1 MIRLLIIYKILV
13 VFVKFSNCTTL
24 TRVGSTVAD
33 FMNDMD
39 AIQSMSNP
47 HLVTE
52 SHLRYV
58 SCNISNSHLASHMDK
73 IRVLTGLK
81 NLTL

>member
-39 AIQSMSNP
+39 AI
-47 HLVTE
+47 
-52 SHLRYV
+52 
-58 SCNISNSHLASHMDK
+58 
-73 IRVLTGLK
+73 
-81 NLTL
+81 